1 MIKTLVACA
10 ALCAAAEAFAPF
22 HGSVANRTAK
32 PAHARTAPTDATRA
46 GARIAAVDENGVVL
60 VSDDDGK
67 TWRQAPRVPVS
78 ATLPAVAVGDA
89 RFGLAGLFNH

>member
-10 ALCAAAEAFAPF
+10 ALCAAAEAFVPF
-22 HGSVANRTAK
+22 HESVADRTAK
-32 PAHARTAPTDATRA
+32 PTHARTEPSDAPRA
-46 GARIAAVDENGVVL
+46 GARIAAVDANGVVL

-78 ATLPAVAVGDA
+78 AALPAVAVGDV
-89 RFGLAGLFNH
+89 RFGLAGLFTH

>member
-10 ALCAAAEAFAPF
+10 ALCAAMEAFAPF
-22 HGSVANRTAK
+22 LGSVADRTAK
-32 PAHARTAPTDATRA
+32 PTHARTEPSDAPRA
-46 GARIAAVDENGVVL
+46 GARIAAVDASGVVL

-89 RFGLAGLFNH
+89 RFGLAGLFTH